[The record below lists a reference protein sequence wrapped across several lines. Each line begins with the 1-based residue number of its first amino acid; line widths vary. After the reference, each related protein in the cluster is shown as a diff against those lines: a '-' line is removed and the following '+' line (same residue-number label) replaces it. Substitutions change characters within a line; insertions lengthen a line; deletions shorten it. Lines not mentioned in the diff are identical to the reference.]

1 MELKLS
7 GKCGVNYLENVA
19 CETLDMG
26 KAIHFAKTID
36 AQLIA
41 DLFRYYAG
49 MAPEID
55 GATRPVAPPPNHTLK
70 HVTIVREPLGV
81 VVVITPFN
89 FPLILAGAKIA
100 TALGLSLN
108 WVGEESWQSF
118 QRLGYGYD
126 RCVISQ
132 VFWSMPFAANLKQNL
147 LLATFIPPRERKPK
161 RFFGR

>member
-1 MELKLS
+1 
-7 GKCGVNYLENVA
+7 
-19 CETLDMG
+19 MG
-26 KAIHFAKTID
+26 KANHFAKTID

-81 VVVITPFN
+81 VAVITPFN

-132 VFWSMPFAANLKQNL
+132 LFWSMPFAANLKQNL